1 MSDEKTLSIAEL
13 KEIAGSGASIDGTSS
28 SARDLLR
35 NILRWQNMPDGPE
48 KLNYAKT
55 QQNVALG
62 LFGKRIRELPAN
74 TQTTV
79 NSPQSAAKN
88 SSNAGKIKRIE
99 DTILESSPL
108 AKFDFETADLR
119 AIKDEDF
126 QSGRKGGLAERLLSM
141 LEDFRKI
148 MKPGH
153 QQDEAVDRIKM
164 KAAKELSNRRLE
176 LSEKRSLDAAADLK
190 LDLLKL
196 RENAENENSEIDNAE
211 ANIRKIICFFKEEE
225 LKQFQINHSEL
236 IKEILYSEYVSE
248 STRKAAA
255 ILFTAGWK
263 ESADALRELAL
274 IAIILNRVDFFQD
287 VCRCSTRNARQLF
300 LALPEAELVQRAF
313 PLSKLNPN
321 DFDNPKPATQNA
333 KDPEAE
339 VAKID
344 SSFDRIKEAAKY
356 TIELGL
362 STEQADKWSSTW
374 SKTNQDQLSKL
385 NLLLALEAHSVA
397 LYKFDKNKPRFLDS
411 LVAASLDGEYRLVA
425 ERLLRRSAQTGKIEA
440 DEIDKLILCK
450 LNGGQLSELLSNL
463 IPVLARSG
471 VMSRLKH
478 PQDGETQA
486 IRSSIE
492 FVLEKLIRT
501 SELNASE
508 TEISKLVQKVLST
521 GVLPVDVIQRIKASH

>member
-48 KLNYAKT
+48 KLNYGKT

-74 TQTTV
+74 TQT
-79 NSPQSAAKN
+79 NANPPKSAAKN
-88 SSNAGKIKRIE
+88 SSNAGKIKRID
-99 DTILESSPL
+99 DTILESSPHS
-108 AKFDFETADLR
+108 KFDFETADLR
-119 AIKDEDF
+119 ALKDEDF
-126 QSGRKGGLAERLLSM
+126 QSGKKGGLAERLLSM

-148 MKPGH
+148 MKPGQ

-164 KAAKELSNRRLE
+164 KAAKELSSRRVE
-176 LSEKRSLDAAADLK
+176 LSEKRSFDAAEVLK

-196 RENAENENSEIDNAE
+196 RENAEKESFVIDNAE

-248 STRKAAA
+248 PTRKAAA

-263 ESADALRELAL
+263 ASADALRELAL
-274 IAIILNRVDFFQD
+274 IAIILRRDDFFQD
-287 VCRCSTRNARQLF
+287 VCRCSTKTARQSF
-300 LALPEAELVQRAF
+300 FTLPEAELVKKAF
-313 PLSKLNPN
+313 FLSELNAN
-321 DFDNPKPATQNA
+321 DFDDPKPTSQNSS
-333 KDPEAE
+333 DPEAE
-339 VAKID
+339 VSETD
-344 SSFDRIKEAAKY
+344 SSFDRIKEAARY

-362 STEQADKWSSTW
+362 SNDQADTWVSAW
-374 SKTNQDQLSKL
+374 SKTNHDQLSKL
-385 NLLLALEAHSVA
+385 ILLLALEAHSVA
-397 LYKFDKNKPRFLDS
+397 LYKFDKNRPRFMDA
-411 LVAASLDGEYRLVA
+411 LVASSLDGEYKLVA
-425 ERLLRRSAQTGKIEA
+425 ERLLKRAAHTGKIEA
-440 DEIDKLILCK
+440 DEIDQLILCK

-463 IPVLARSG
+463 NTVLARSG

-478 PQDGETQA
+478 PQDEETQA
-486 IRSSIE
+486 IRSIIDS
-492 FVLEKLIRT
+492 VLEKLISA
-501 SELNASE
+501 SEPNLDE
-508 TEISKLVQKVLST
+508 TEIGKLIQKVFST
-521 GVLPVDVIQRIKASH
+521 GVLPSEVIQRINASQ